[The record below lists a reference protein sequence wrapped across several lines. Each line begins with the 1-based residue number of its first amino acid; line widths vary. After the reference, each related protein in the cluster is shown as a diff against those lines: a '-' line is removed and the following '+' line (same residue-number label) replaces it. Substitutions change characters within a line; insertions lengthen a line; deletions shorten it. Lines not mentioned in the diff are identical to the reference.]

1 MRAHVDV
8 LPNRMTLTLDPRE
21 IRAGL
26 GSSSTNPGRGV
37 AESNLRVFAECVI
50 LSMYVLY
57 VYNMNPDPDDLPQ
70 YSAAQEKENDGT
82 LMLRLRCGFQTASKP
97 ALASSIE

>member
-1 MRAHVDV
+1 MRARVDV

-50 LSMYVLY
+50 LSMYV
-57 VYNMNPDPDDLPQ
+57 YNMNPDPDDLPQ

-82 LMLRLRCGFQTASKP
+82 LMFRLRCGFQTASKP